1 MAITGAIKSR
11 SQLKI
16 YNELGIESLKFRRF
30 KTTQIP
36 KYLYELIPSESHIYS
51 TRISENIETYYCR
64 TDQFKYS
71 IFPYSIIEWNKLDI
85 NLRNAK
91 SFLIFRNSLLK
102 IGRPMQ
108 NSIYNIHDPVGIKY
122 LTRLRLGLSHLNE
135 HKFRHNFQDCL
146 NPLCSCS
153 LEVETTNH
161 YFLHCHYYNDI
172 RKTLLD
178 TVKKTT
184 NICLSDFSDETV
196 NLLLYGNSIYSPEEN
211 KEVIKASINF
221 ILSS

>member
-1 MAITGAIKSR
+1 M
-11 SQLKI
+11 
-16 YNELGIESLKFRRF
+16 
-30 KTTQIP
+30 
-36 KYLYELIPSESHIYS
+36 
-51 TRISENIETYYCR
+51 
-64 TDQFKYS
+64 
-71 IFPYSIIEWNKLDI
+71 
-85 NLRNAK
+85 
-91 SFLIFRNSLLK
+91 K

-108 NSIYNIHDPVGIKY
+108 NSVYNIHDPVEIKY

-178 TVKKTT
+178 TVKEIT
-184 NICLSDFSDETV
+184 NICLSDFSDETLV
-196 NLLLYGNSIYSPEEN
+196 NRLLYRNSIYSPKEN

-221 ILSS
+221 ILLSQRFAGALM

>member
-1 MAITGAIKSR
+1 MN
-11 SQLKI
+11 LFHL
-16 YNELGIESLKFRRF
+16 N
-30 KTTQIP
+30 
-36 KYLYELIPSESHIYS
+36 IYS
-51 TRISENIETYYCR
+51 TRNSENVETYYCR
-64 TDQFKYS
+64 IDQFKYS
-71 IFPYSIIEWNKLDI
+71 FFPYSIIEWNKLDI
-85 NLRNAK
+85 NLCNAK

-178 TVKKTT
+178 TVKEITSK
-184 NICLSDFSDETV
+184 CLSDFSDETLV
-196 NLLLYGNSIYSPEEN
+196 NLLHGNSIYSLEEN
-211 KEVIKASINF
+211 KVSVNLF
-221 ILSS
+221 L

>member
-1 MAITGAIKSR
+1 MSLFRLNHTFVALVTQKM
-11 SQLKI
+11 LKLVI
-16 YNELGIESLKFRRF
+16 A
-30 KTTQIP
+30 
-36 KYLYELIPSESHIYS
+36 ELIKL
-51 TRISENIETYYCR
+51 NIFFSFFR
-64 TDQFKYS
+64 
-71 IFPYSIIEWNKLDI
+71 YSIIEWNKLDI

-91 SFLIFRNSLLK
+91 SFLKFRNSLLK

-161 YFLHCHYYNDI
+161 
-172 RKTLLD
+172 
-178 TVKKTT
+178 
-184 NICLSDFSDETV
+184 
-196 NLLLYGNSIYSPEEN
+196 
-211 KEVIKASINF
+211 
-221 ILSS
+221 

>member
-1 MAITGAIKSR
+1 MVQTFVCVF
-11 SQLKI
+11 KI
-16 YNELGIESLKFRRF
+16 

-36 KYLYELIPSESHIYS
+36 KYLYELILSESHIYS
-51 TRISENIETYYCR
+51 TRNSENIETYYNR
-64 TDQFKYS
+64 TYQFKYS
-71 IFPYSIIEWNKLDI
+71 FFPYSIIEWNKLDI

-108 NSIYNIHDPVGIKY
+108 NSIYNMHDPVGIKY
-122 LTRLRLGLSHLNE
+122 LTTLRLGLSHLNE
-135 HKFRHNFQDCL
+135 HNFRHNFQDCL

-172 RKTLLD
+172 CKTLLD
-178 TVKKTT
+178 TVKEIT
-184 NICLSDFSDETV
+184 NICLSDFNDETQ
-196 NLLLYGNSIYSPEEN
+196 
-211 KEVIKASINF
+211 
-221 ILSS
+221 

>member
-1 MAITGAIKSR
+1 
-11 SQLKI
+11 
-16 YNELGIESLKFRRF
+16 
-30 KTTQIP
+30 
-36 KYLYELIPSESHIYS
+36 
-51 TRISENIETYYCR
+51 
-64 TDQFKYS
+64 
-71 IFPYSIIEWNKLDI
+71 
-85 NLRNAK
+85 
-91 SFLIFRNSLLK
+91 
-102 IGRPMQ
+102 MQ

-153 LEVETTNH
+153 YGVETTNH

-178 TVKKTT
+178 TVKEIT
-184 NICLSDFSDETV
+184 NICLSDFSDETLV
-196 NLLLYGNSIYSPEEN
+196 NLLLYGNSIYSLEEN

-221 ILSS
+221 ILSSQRFAGALM

>member
-1 MAITGAIKSR
+1 M
-11 SQLKI
+11 
-16 YNELGIESLKFRRF
+16 
-30 KTTQIP
+30 
-36 KYLYELIPSESHIYS
+36 
-51 TRISENIETYYCR
+51 
-64 TDQFKYS
+64 
-71 IFPYSIIEWNKLDI
+71 
-85 NLRNAK
+85 
-91 SFLIFRNSLLK
+91 IFRNSLLK

-178 TVKKTT
+178 TVKEIT
-184 NICLSDFSDETV
+184 NICLSDFNETWV
-196 NLLLYGNSIYSPEEN
+196 NLLLYGNSTYSPGEN

-221 ILSS
+221 ILSSQSFAGALM

>member
-1 MAITGAIKSR
+1 
-11 SQLKI
+11 
-16 YNELGIESLKFRRF
+16 
-30 KTTQIP
+30 
-36 KYLYELIPSESHIYS
+36 
-51 TRISENIETYYCR
+51 
-64 TDQFKYS
+64 
-71 IFPYSIIEWNKLDI
+71 
-85 NLRNAK
+85 
-91 SFLIFRNSLLK
+91 
-102 IGRPMQ
+102 MQ

-172 RKTLLD
+172 RKTLLV
-178 TVKKTT
+178 TVKEIT
-184 NICLSDFSDETV
+184 NICLSDFIDETLV
-196 NLLLYGNSIYSPEEN
+196 NLLLYGNSNYSLEEN

-221 ILSS
+221 VLSSQRFAGALM